1 MTTLPYRGRYNRR
14 SIVTIT
20 PPTGDAVSTADMKTY
35 LRVDHSDDD
44 TLIADFVDTATEAA
58 KQYTRQALLTEVL
71 ELRMDGFPGDDDER
85 IVMMGAGMHDAHY
98 RTVLGGVGEID
109 LPFTPIQSL
118 DSITTYDR
126 SNSSSVLTSAAY
138 STDLEGGR
146 VYLND
151 GYTWPTDL
159 RDRDAVYVRYT
170 AGYGAGSIPT
180 PIVQA
185 IRQHVE
191 AMYECRGGCAMPEG
205 CKALLTP
212 YKRYDQLGWF

>member
-1 MTTLPYRGRYNRR
+1 MSRIPYRRRYNRR

-44 TLIADFVDTATEAA
+44 ALIAVFVDTATEVA

-71 ELRMDGFPGDDDER
+71 ELQLDGFPGDDGDR
-85 IVMMGAGMHDAHY
+85 IVAMGAGMHDAHY
-98 RTVLGGVGEID
+98 ATVLGGVGEVD
-109 LPFTPIQSL
+109 LPFGPIQSL

-126 SNSSSVLTSAAY
+126 SNNSAVLSSAAY
-138 STDLEGGR
+138 STDLRGWR
-146 VYLND
+146 VYLNN

-159 RDRDAVYVRYT
+159 RERDAVRIRYT
-170 AGYGAGSIPT
+170 AGYGAAAIPL
-180 PIVQA
+180 PILQA

-191 AMYECRGGCAMPEG
+191 AMYECRGACGMPDG
-205 CKALLTP
+205 CKGLLEP
-212 YKRYDQLGWF
+212 YRRHDQLGWL